1 MFQHRELGL
10 VKSYQTAVL
19 LLLTA
24 LFWGYFA
31 GLSHFAPHW
40 RMEPANY
47 FSYYLAIVFGFQIS
61 FLQSRHN
68 DVLSV
73 TSGILESHRIISPH
87 ILFASAIT
95 VGFWWV
101 TKDETVSRRFLV
113 SFIPIAYF
121 VLVIFS
127 RYFALDLFRFFLRHQ
142 RQRLVL
148 IGQPAEINNVHSL
161 LAKAS
166 LFGFETVG
174 IITEAPAECLP
185 PGIVKLGNPEDLEA
199 VLDQHEIGNIFILGS
214 PRDRRVLGG
223 WMRLAEARGCRVSLV
238 NDLDIFLQ
246 RRLSYFRCD
255 NVDLIELRQEPLQNL
270 VNRAVKRAFDIVVSL
285 FIVCF
290 ILPPMTLV
298 IWFLQRIQ
306 APGPIF
312 FIQNRSGVD
321 NRHFT
326 IFKFR
331 TMYADQCGSV
341 AQATLRDDRIY
352 PLGGILRRFSLDEF
366 PQFLNVLLGH
376 MSLVGPRPHML
387 QHDKVFAEKMSSY
400 GIRRFVKPGLTGLAQ
415 IRGFRGEAVARED
428 IILRVECDIE
438 YIETWSF
445 FLDVRIVWQT
455 ILQVIRPPKTAY

>member
-10 VKSYQTAVL
+10 IKSYQVAVL
-19 LLLTA
+19 ALLTV

-31 GLSHFAPHW
+31 LLTRSAP
-40 RMEPANY
+40 ETTTEVSDY
-47 FSYYLAIVFGFQIS
+47 FSYYLAVVFGVQIS
-61 FLQSRHN
+61 FLQSRQN

-73 TSGILESHRIISPH
+73 TSGVLESHRFVSSYL
-87 ILFASAIT
+87 LFALVIT
-95 VGFWWV
+95 GGFLYWSG
-101 TKDETVSRRFLV
+101 ETIARIFLLTYL
-113 SFIPIAYF
+113 PAAYV
-121 VLVIFS
+121 VLVVFS
-127 RYFALDLFRFFLRHQ
+127 RYFALHLFRLFLRRQH
-142 RQRLVL
+142 QRLVL
-148 IGQPAEINNVHSL
+148 VGRPSEIGNVQTL
-161 LAKAS
+161 LSKAR

-174 IITEAPAECLP
+174 LITEEPPECLP
-185 PGIVKLGNPEDLEA
+185 PGMPKLGDPSELEE
-199 VLDQHEIGNIFILGS
+199 VLERHKIGNIFILGS

-238 NDLDIFLQ
+238 NDLDLFLQ

-270 VNRAVKRAFDIVVSL
+270 VNRAIKRAFDIAVSL
-285 FIVCF
+285 LVVVFV
-290 ILPPMTLV
+290 LPPMTLAV
-298 IWFLQRIQ
+298 WLLQRFQ
-306 APGPIF
+306 APGPVF
-312 FIQNRSGVD
+312 FLQSRSGVD

-331 TMYADQCGSV
+331 TMYADRCDS
-341 AQATLRDDRIY
+341 ALQATVADDRVY
-352 PLGGILRRFSLDEF
+352 PVGRWLRRFSLDEF

-387 QHDKVFAEKMSSY
+387 QHDKLFAEKMTSY
-400 GIRRFVKPGLTGLAQ
+400 GVRRFVKPGLTGLAQ

-445 FLDVRIVWQT
+445 LLDFRIVWQT
-455 ILQVIRPPKTAY
+455 GIQMIWPPERAY

>member
-10 VKSYQTAVL
+10 IKSYQTAVL

-24 LFWGYFA
+24 LFWAYYLTLA
-31 GLSHFAPHW
+31 KVAPHPG
-40 RMEPANY
+40 MEASNY
-47 FSYYLAIVFGFQIS
+47 FTYYLAIVFGVQIS
-61 FLQSRHN
+61 FLQSRQN

-73 TSGILESHRIISPH
+73 TSGILESHRFVAPH
-87 ILFASAIT
+87 LLVAAVITAGFLAMTDPHVIARHFLFTYVPA
-95 VGFWWV
+95 
-101 TKDETVSRRFLV
+101 
-113 SFIPIAYF
+113 AYV

-142 RQRLVL
+142 HQRLVL
-148 IGQPAEINNVHSL
+148 VGQPKEIGNVQTL
-161 LAKAS
+161 LSKAR

-174 IITEAPAECLP
+174 IITEADPSELP
-185 PGIVKLGNPEDLEA
+185 EGMPKLGNPEDLEC
-199 VLDQHEIGNIFILGS
+199 VLDQHQIGNIFIIGS

-238 NDLDIFLQ
+238 NDLDLFLQ

-270 VNRAVKRAFDIVVSL
+270 VNRAVKRAFDLVVSL
-285 FIVCF
+285 AVVGL
-290 ILPPMTLV
+290 ILPPMTLAV
-298 IWFLQRIQ
+298 WLFQRFQ
-306 APGPIF
+306 APGPLF
-312 FIQNRSGVD
+312 FLQTRSGID

-331 TMYADQCGSV
+331 TMYADQCDSA
-341 AQATLRDDRIY
+341 AQATRGDGRIY
-352 PLGGILRRFSLDEF
+352 PAGRILRRFSLDEF

-387 QHDKVFAEKMSSY
+387 QHDKIFAEKMSSY

-415 IRGFRGEAVARED
+415 IRGFRGEAAARED

-438 YIETWSF
+438 YIEAWSF

-455 ILQVIRPPKTAY
+455 VLQMIRPPNTAY

>member
-10 VKSYQTAVL
+10 IKSYQTAVL

-24 LFWGYFA
+24 LFWGYFGILA
-31 GLSHFAPHW
+31 HFVPQLS
-40 RMEPANY
+40 MEASNY
-47 FSYYLAIVFGFQIS
+47 FTYYLAIAFGFQIS
-61 FLQSRHN
+61 FLQSRQH

-73 TSGILESHRIISPH
+73 TSGVLESHRFISTH
-87 ILFASAIT
+87 VLFAAAIT
-95 VGFWWV
+95 AGFLFV
-101 TKDETVSRRFLV
+101 TKDETVSRLFL
-113 SFIPIAYF
+113 FTYIPMAY
-121 VLVIFS
+121 VALIVFS

-148 IGQPAEINNVHSL
+148 IGQPSEVGNVHSL
-161 LAKAS
+161 LSKAR

-174 IITEAPAECLP
+174 MITESDQDCLP
-185 PGIVKLGNPEDLEA
+185 AGITKLGNPEELES
-199 VLDQHEIGNIFILGS
+199 VLDRYEIGNIFILGS

-238 NDLDIFLQ
+238 NDLDLFLQ

-270 VNRAVKRAFDIVVSL
+270 VNRAVKRAFDIAVSL
-285 FIVCF
+285 LVVCF
-290 ILPPMTLV
+290 ILPPMTFVVWL
-298 IWFLQRIQ
+298 LQRFQ
-306 APGPIF
+306 APGPVF
-312 FIQNRSGVD
+312 FLQSRSGVD

-326 IFKFR
+326 IFKYR
-331 TMYADQCGSV
+331 TMYSDKCDSA
-341 AQATLRDDRIY
+341 AQATQRDDRIY
-352 PLGGILRRFSLDEF
+352 PVGRFLRRFSLDEF

-387 QHDKVFAEKMSSY
+387 QHDKIFAEKMSSY
-400 GIRRFVKPGLTGLAQ
+400 GIRRFVKPGLSGLAQ
-415 IRGFRGEAVARED
+415 IRGFRGEAVTRED

-455 ILQVIRPPKTAY
+455 VLQVIRPPKTAY